1 MVCIVMVSPYSL
13 RYGGEINRLRGKA
26 MQRKRKERKRFSRL
40 LLVCAALGGACTL
53 GRIALAAEG
62 AGVARSTETPGSV
75 ARCDL
80 TTGRPA
86 FCGAPYTGQAVLPQ
100 EGSYHLCDVT
110 LGTARFCYGL
120 YTGRA
125 VVRQARGGY
134 ARCDLTLG
142 RVTFCEGPY
151 TGTAVIPQSAD

>member
-1 MVCIVMVSPYSL
+1 
-13 RYGGEINRLRGKA
+13 
-26 MQRKRKERKRFSRL
+26 MQRTPKGRKRLTRL
-40 LLVCAALGGACTL
+40 LLVCMALCGAYVQ
-53 GRIALAAEG
+53 GPAGLAAEG
-62 AGVARSTETPGSV
+62 TDAGRSMKGAAGI

-100 EGSYHLCDVT
+100 DGGYHLCDVT

-125 VVRQARGGY
+125 VVRQGRGGY